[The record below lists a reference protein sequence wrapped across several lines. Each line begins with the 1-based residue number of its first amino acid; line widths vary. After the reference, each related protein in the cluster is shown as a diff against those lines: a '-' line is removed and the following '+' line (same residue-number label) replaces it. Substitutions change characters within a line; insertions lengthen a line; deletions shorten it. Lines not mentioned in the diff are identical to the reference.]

1 MNSFNN
7 TGRKRGKHYYAD
19 CSSFIFC
26 VVMQVNVKKYY
37 VERRKFN
44 EEINFL

>member
-1 MNSFNN
+1 MMQIV
-7 TGRKRGKHYYAD
+7 AV
-19 CSSFIFC
+19 FIFC
-26 VVMQVNVKKYY
+26 VVMQVNVTKYY

>member
-1 MNSFNN
+1 MMLIV
-7 TGRKRGKHYYAD
+7 TGFVF
-19 CSSFIFC
+19 S